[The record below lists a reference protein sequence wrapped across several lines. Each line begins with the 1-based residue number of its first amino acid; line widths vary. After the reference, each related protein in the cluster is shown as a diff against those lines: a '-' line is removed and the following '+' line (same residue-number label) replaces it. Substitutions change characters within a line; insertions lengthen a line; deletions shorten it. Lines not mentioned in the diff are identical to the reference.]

1 MTPVSP
7 HLPRAGLALF
17 AGAALAMLALG
28 LAPGR
33 YYDLIEY
40 RLFDIPA
47 AMIPGRDTIPRAV
60 TPAQLIEELLMALV
74 IFLYAKEGWEAWRC
88 ERGPFAGRLAGWAL
102 VAVLG
107 GMAGAAV
114 VWAGVLAQF
123 PPVDEAAGFA
133 TWAAPMGG
141 EVAAV
146 ALLARMIWGDR
157 APALQLVLFLAI
169 LGTVL
174 GLLVTGLAA
183 PGSGGLRTA
192 WLCLPLAAGLAGWY
206 LLTRP
211 LARPDLSERDRARAG
226 VLWPWAPLAA
236 VCWLGVALAGLPP
249 ALGFLPLLPAMPHA
263 RQSFGLFATA
273 EVFLTDPLNRLA
285 RALLPLL
292 PLLLFV
298 FGFCHAGLDFGA
310 AGAATLAALAAVVLG
325 KPLGLAL
332 GAGLARLAGLHRP
345 AALRDPVDVALALL
359 VVAPG
364 LTGAVLTFGST
375 LPGGAMTEAA
385 RLGFGLGLLAVALLA
400 AALALTGSRRT

>member
-1 MTPVSP
+1 MTPVSTY
-7 HLPRAGLALF
+7 LPRAGLALF
-17 AGAALAMLALG
+17 AGAALATLAVWLD
-28 LAPGR
+28 PGR
-33 YYDLIEY
+33 YYDAVEF

-47 AMIPGRDTIPRAV
+47 ALIPGRDTIPRAV
-60 TPAQLIEELLMALV
+60 TPAQLVEEVLMAAV

-88 ERGPFAGRLAGWAL
+88 ERGPFAGRLAGWAFL
-102 VAVLG
+102 AVLG
-107 GMAGAAV
+107 GMAGAALA
-114 VWAGVLAQF
+114 WAGVLALF
-123 PPVDEAAGFA
+123 PPADEAAGFA
-133 TWAAPMGG
+133 TWAAPLGG

-146 ALLARMIWGDR
+146 ALMARLIWGDR

-174 GLLVTGLAA
+174 GLLVTGIAA
-183 PGSGGLRTA
+183 PASGRVRTV

-226 VLWPWAPLAA
+226 VLWPWAPLAL
-236 VCWLGVALAGLPP
+236 VSWLGVALSGLPP

-285 RALLPLL
+285 RALLPTLP
-292 PLLLFV
+292 PLLFL
-298 FGFCHAGLDFGA
+298 FGFCHAGLDIGA
-310 AGAATLAALAAVVLG
+310 AGVATLAALAAVLVG

-332 GAGLARLAGLHRP
+332 GAGLARLARLHGP
-345 AALRDPVDVALALL
+345 AAIRDKADVALAFLI
-359 VVAPG
+359 VAPG
-364 LTGAVLTFGST
+364 FSGAALVFGTT

-385 RLGFGLGLLAVALLA
+385 RLGLG
-400 AALALTGSRRT
+400 LALTGITVLAAGLALSGARRG